1 MLPTMIVSY
10 QHIMI
15 KVPTIWAKLPT
26 YPAILDLL
34 LFLKYMFLYKLLK
47 LSNPQ
52 IIAFGWKWSQLKKV
66 PTLSVSYQ
74 HIVIKVP
81 TNWAKLPT
89 YLGILNLLTSWN
101 PHFWRNYYSFKTH
114 KQQLLVELKTNSNSY
129 QYWQSVTNILWSRY
143 QQFGPSYQHIQEH

>member
-1 MLPTMIVSY
+1 MLPTMTVSY
-10 QHIMI
+10 QLIMI

-26 YPAILDLL
+26 YSAILDLL
-34 LFLKYMFLYKLLK
+34 LFFKYMFLYKSLK

-74 HIVIKVP
+74 HIVINVL

-89 YLGILNLLTSWN
+89 YTGTLNLLTSSN
-101 PHFWRNYYSFKTH
+101 IYFWKNYYSSKTH
-114 KQQLLVELKTNSNSY
+114 KQQLFVEIKANSNSY
-129 QYWQSVTNILWSRY
+129 QYWQSVTHILWSRY
-143 QQFGPSYQHIQEH
+143 QQFGLSYQHIQEH